1 MEMQGFLITQTN
13 FMKKLILLLAIVIS
27 LSGCV
32 VVDPLLSYGVGYNRA
47 YYYSRPYQY
56 RPIYPHRY
64 ESYKHFRNP
73 RSHYKFRY

>member
-1 MEMQGFLITQTN
+1 MQGFLITQTN

-64 ESYKHFRNP
+64 ESYKHLRNP
-73 RSHYKFRY
+73 RSHYRFRN

>member
-1 MEMQGFLITQTN
+1 
-13 FMKKLILLLAIVIS
+13 MKRVILLLAIVTS
-27 LSGCV
+27 LSGCI

-47 YYYSRPYQY
+47 YYNSRPYQY
-56 RPIYPHRY
+56 RPLNSHRY

>member
-1 MEMQGFLITQTN
+1 
-13 FMKKLILLLAIVIS
+13 MKKIIFLFAIVIS

-32 VVDPLLSYGVGYNRA
+32 VVDPLLTYGVGYNRA
-47 YYYSRPYQY
+47 YYNSRPYQY
-56 RPIYPHRY
+56 RSIYPHRY

>member
-1 MEMQGFLITQTN
+1 
-13 FMKKLILLLAIVIS
+13 MKKLILLLIVIVS

-32 VVDPLLSYGVGYNRA
+32 VIDPLLTYGAAYNRA
-47 YYYSRPYQY
+47 YYYSRPV
-56 RPIYPHRY
+56 YPHRY

>member
-1 MEMQGFLITQTN
+1 
-13 FMKKLILLLAIVIS
+13 MKKLILLLIVIVS

-32 VVDPLLSYGVGYNRA
+32 VIDPLLTYGSAYNRA
-47 YYYSRPYQY
+47 YYYSRPFY
-56 RPIYPHRY
+56 RPIYPQRY